1 MEPGAIEQA
10 WVWVGREI
18 AAFGLRWLVVG
29 VLVLA
34 FSGCFGKRYRDMKSQ
49 LSTLEAARAQPSQ
62 TINVNIG
69 DIIARVAQDVPSHHV
84 PKRRVAEY
92 IPNDKIIRVG
102 TKNGA
107 MEIRLSDEE
116 KTVEDVLQVLSKLE
130 ALKSLDDCQ

>member
-10 WVWVGREI
+10 WSWLGREI

-34 FSGCFGKRYRDMKSQ
+34 FSGWFGKRYRDMKAQHRDMKSR

-69 DIIARVAQDVPSHHV
+69 DIIARVAQEVPSHHV

-92 IPNDKIIRVG
+92 IPNAKIVRVG

-107 MEIRLSDEE
+107 MED
-116 KTVEDVLQVLSKLE
+116 TVIGRREDR
-130 ALKSLDDCQ
+130 